1 MKAIVSAVTEAK
13 QELSY
18 VASEIVALTTKQK
31 QLEAF
36 IKSGELLAK
45 KSLRPQTSWSDG
57 SLSDRA
63 KGLQE
68 PMPTN
73 NDPQREVWQN
83 IADALRKTARPMRPK
98 EVVEVMARMGT
109 PVAGNF
115 PRDHV
120 RTTMSRRTTTFERI
134 APGYF
139 GLKEW
144 PPEMKQLKQSRFQ

>member
-1 MKAIVSAVTEAK
+1 MKAIASAVTEAK
-13 QELSY
+13 QELRY

-45 KSLRPQTSWSDG
+45 KSLRPQTSWSDD
-57 SLSDRA
+57 SFSDRA
-63 KGLQE
+63 KGLQQLT
-68 PMPTN
+68 PTDN
-73 NDPQREVWQN
+73 GAQREVWKN

-98 EVVEVMARMGT
+98 EVVEAMARLGT
-109 PVAGNF
+109 PVSGNF

-120 RTTMSRRTTTFERI
+120 RTTMSRRTSTFERVG
-134 APGYF
+134 PGYF

-144 PPEMKQLKQSRFQ
+144 PPEMKQLKLSRLQ